1 MKQMAFWKY
10 QGSGNDFVMVDNRD
24 LTFDK
29 SVFAISKL
37 CDRRFGIGADGLIC
51 LENSN
56 EADFQMVYFNS
67 DGNESTFC
75 GNGGRCVVAFA
86 RQLAIIESKTIFKAK
101 DGLHDAEIFG
111 HEVRLKMTNVPEI
124 KIQSDGFELFT
135 GSPHFVKSVET
146 VLGLNVKFLGSEI
159 RNSEPYAKNGINV
172 NFMEQKKDRI
182 LIRTFERGVE
192 DETYSCGT
200 GVTASALVAASLG
213 MTSPIQVETP
223 GGKLQVE
230 FLKTDQHS
238 FTEIFL
244 KGPAEMVFEG
254 KVFV

>member
-1 MKQMAFWKY
+1 MKQTPFWKY
-10 QGSGNDFVMVDNRD
+10 QGSGNDFIMIDNRD
-24 LTFDK
+24 LRFDT
-29 SVFAISKL
+29 SLFAIHKL

-86 RQLAIIESKTIFKAK
+86 KLLSIIESQTTFKAK
-101 DGLHDAEIFG
+101 DGFHEAKILG
-111 HEVRLKMTNVPEI
+111 REVRLKMIDVPEI
-124 KIQSDGFELFT
+124 KVQNDGYELYT
-135 GSPHFVKSVET
+135 GSPHFVKPVET
-146 VLGLNVKFLGSEI
+146 VLGLDVKFLGAAVRYSDQF
-159 RNSEPYAKNGINV
+159 AFTGINV

-182 LIRTFERGVE
+182 LVRTYERGVE

-223 GGKLQVE
+223 GGILKVE
-230 FLKTDQHS
+230 FIKSGLNS
-238 FTEIFL
+238 YSEIYL
-244 KGPAEMVFEG
+244 QGPAELVFEG
-254 KVFV
+254 KIEI